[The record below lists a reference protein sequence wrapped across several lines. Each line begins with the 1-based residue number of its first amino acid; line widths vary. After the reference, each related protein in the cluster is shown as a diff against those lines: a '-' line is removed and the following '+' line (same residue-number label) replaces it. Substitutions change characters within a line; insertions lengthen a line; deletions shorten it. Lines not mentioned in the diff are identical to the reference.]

1 VARKFREASEL
12 LHDLLDRHEAGI
24 VNVRAYPDHDGFR
37 DIGEADR
44 FDRELSRAVAT
55 GSVGPVNG
63 TGRQR
68 DRIVRVDLIDP
79 QMLYR
84 YLGRSPAPHK
94 ANAAAELVFDCL
106 ELNADI
112 EATAYGAIAA
122 WSRNRRW
129 SGLVPGD
136 AQGLRKAVLLAQ
148 AILDRKHRGLDYRT
162 FSRRIAGGSK
172 ELESLEPAVLRILAG
187 ASLLPDAADGRS
199 ALSELGLDRFGP
211 PLLLAGNLL
220 VDGFPVPISLPYIG
234 LPAREVTRVR
244 FTTAPRYI
252 LSIENQT
259 SFNRQVME
267 VDPERT
273 GLVLY
278 TGGFPSLD
286 IQRAIAHLATSFP
299 EVPIFH
305 WSDIDPEG
313 AMIFRTVERAAGRP
327 VIPHLM
333 EAALADLKGES
344 LGQASGLRT
353 ADFTGSA
360 MLGLARYFESPE
372 ANWLEQEE
380 LDPQL
385 PLVPQADGVSLF

>member
-1 VARKFREASEL
+1 MARKFREASEL
-12 LHDLLDRHEAGI
+12 LHDLLDRHEAG
-24 VNVRAYPDHDGFR
+24 VLNVRAYPDHQGFR

-55 GSVGPVNG
+55 GSVGPVSG

-68 DRIVRVDLIDP
+68 DRIVRVDLLDAEA
-79 QMLYR
+79 LYR
-84 YLGRSPAPHK
+84 YLNRSPAPIK
-94 ANAAAELVFDCL
+94 ANAAADVVFQGL
-106 ELNADI
+106 ELDADI
-112 EATAYGAIAA
+112 ETTARGAIDA

-136 AQGLRKAVLLAQ
+136 TQGLRKAVLLAQ
-148 AILDRKHRGLDYRT
+148 AILNEKHRGLDYRT
-162 FSRRIAGGSK
+162 FSRRFAGGSK
-172 ELESLEPAVLRILAG
+172 DLESLEPAVLRILSG
-187 ASLLPDAADGRS
+187 ASQVPYASDGRS

-211 PLLLAGNLL
+211 PLLLCGQLV
-220 VDGFPVPISLPYIG
+220 VDGFAVPMSLPYFG
-234 LPAREVTRVR
+234 LPAREVTRVQLAK
-244 FTTAPRYI
+244 APTYI

-267 VDPERT
+267 VDPERI

-278 TGGFPSLD
+278 TGGYPSLD
-286 IQRAIAHLATSFP
+286 IQRAISHLAKSFP
-299 EVPIFH
+299 DVPVFH

-327 VIPHLM
+327 IIPHLM
-333 EAALADLKGES
+333 ESTLADLRGEP

-360 MLGLARYFESPE
+360 ILDLARYFEGPE

-380 LDPQL
+380 LDPEIPRL
-385 PLVPQADGVSLF
+385 PPTYPLNVR